1 MDDML
6 ERILEFDNIRQEQRR
21 KIHKVKTNV
30 LNYYIDYWNR
40 HILEDDRELLYGYDE
55 ESGKYIA
62 IDNTSNN
69 CWVEEF
75 NSEQDCLNWLKES
88 IDN

>member
-1 MDDML
+1 MNYTI
-6 ERILEFDNIRQEQRR
+6 EKILEFDNIRQEQRR

-40 HILEDDRELLYGYDE
+40 HILDDPRELLYGYDE
-55 ESGKYIA
+55 ESGKYIG
-62 IDNTSNN
+62 IDNTSND

-75 NSEQDCLNWLKES
+75 DNEIDVLKWLGG
-88 IDN
+88 NV